1 MKIRFFQKGFN
12 YSQDGRG
19 NRLVYHLQGCNMRCP
34 WCANPEGMP
43 VEGALMTTAEW
54 LADVCCPKGAVKE
67 CELDRSMCVGC
78 LDRPCVTKMRQKG
91 IQLSCKEASVEEI
104 IADCVSCKSMFFDGG
119 GVTLT
124 GGEVCMQLDAVKA
137 LLEGLGEIGI
147 HRTIETNGS
156 IAHTAELIPLVDEWI
171 MDIKH
176 WDDEKH
182 RQWLGIGNR
191 EILHTL
197 EKVCTEHSD
206 VLIRIPMMPGFNDSE
221 ADAAEF
227 AKLLAPYA
235 ARDNVRLE
243 ILTYHEFGKGKWA
256 QCGKEYPMKGGRIS
270 PAQRLCL
277 ENTLRDAGMLV
288 VRT

>member
-1 MKIRFFQKGFN
+1 
-12 YSQDGRG
+12 
-19 NRLVYHLQGCNMRCP
+19 
-34 WCANPEGMP
+34 
-43 VEGALMTTAEW
+43 
-54 LADVCCPKGAVKE
+54 
-67 CELDRSMCVGC
+67 
-78 LDRPCVTKMRQKG
+78 
-91 IQLSCKEASVEEI
+91 
-104 IADCVSCKSMFFDGG
+104 
-119 GVTLT
+119 
-124 GGEVCMQLDAVKA
+124 
-137 LLEGLGEIGI
+137 
-147 HRTIETNGS
+147 
-156 IAHTAELIPLVDEWI
+156 

-176 WDDEKH
+176 WEDEKH

-206 VLIRIPMMPGFNDSE
+206 VLTRIPMMPGFNDSE